1 MPIIKDNGQG
11 RLNDADI
18 RALKEM
24 LKGSLESHIIQFRD
38 EYPKY
43 ARTNIDKSQSIFLAE
58 FQKALDTLDERVDKA
73 VKSGSSVTAVD
84 FMQNF
89 FDDLGRDIVIA
100 ISDADLENREYSYA
114 LDFTV
119 DFGNKI
125 VTIDFLNRRLTDA
138 DKDEGYEK
146 TDSAFKLA
154 DEPLPGIEEIGSYNP
169 NNTSVG
175 VLYDARSGNSGTLEN
190 KVEDRLKDL
199 NDPKNQLP
207 EQQEQ
212 LKARLND
219 AVKSTG
225 GLHVVGET
233 SRIFSTEL
241 MNKDNITFGDLYD
254 VFSGLNKAARQGDDK
269 GGKLRGEG
277 ITAGRVNGVGTFN
290 APRDL
295 YKTLSKVADLM
306 NRIKK
311 TENEAL
317 RKTQAIQVAN
327 YAYFMTLSE
336 HVFGDGNG
344 RTCRMFAD
352 TILQTFGLPPHTPM
366 PEIQNELKT
375 IGTDPMDFNK
385 GTEIFFKGIK
395 ESDKLLK
402 AEQNRIN
409 SIPDAAKRQDHKVT
423 SLENNVRL
431 IAQEAGE
438 KLKALEGMQKKGHK
452 NGPEYQAMYD
462 ALKKASKLDPST
474 DSISYVEKALED
486 IDSTSKEY
494 QRTHTGWFKATS
506 GFGADR
512 MKLAQEN
519 QKFAS
524 FRKDVFKGFAGDFSK
539 YTVIGALHP
548 DLSAQPKAQVQAEV
562 SAPAQPQVQAEVSAP
577 AQVQD
582 KKVKNVSLSDLE
594 KLDNKSAKQNDAP
607 KKRRNTIAG
616 SKKEKEISKGQLL

>member
-1 MPIIKDNGQG
+1 
-11 RLNDADI
+11 
-18 RALKEM
+18 M

-84 FMQNF
+84 FMQKF

-119 DFGNKI
+119 DFGNRI

-154 DEPLPGIEEIGSYNP
+154 DEPLPGIEEIGSYNL

-199 NDPKNQLP
+199 TDPKNQSP
-207 EQQEQ
+207 GQQEQ

-254 VFSGLNKAARQGDDK
+254 IFSGLNKAARQGDDK

-290 APRDL
+290 ALRDL

-366 PEIQNELKT
+366 QEIQYELKT

-486 IDSTSKEY
+486 IGSTSKEY

-524 FRKDVFKGFAGDFSK
+524 FRKDVFKGFAGGFSK

-562 SAPAQPQVQAEVSAP
+562 SAPAQ
-577 AQVQD
+577 VQD

-594 KLDNKSAKQNDAP
+594 KLDNKGAKQNDAP